1 MRTKTN
7 LSHTLA
13 SSNKSIK
20 IQNSL
25 LNNVLM
31 SSSPLSLLYLVL
43 SFGLQVDSTSR
54 GSSECSKTTCRFAN
68 RLTVSHSSR
77 RRIASD
83 LEISNER
90 RVICRRTRWKR
101 SGNALEEDVECELDC
116 GPVRARVVASCGR
129 RRRPAEEVPGL
140 YIRRLTLED
149 PRSAKE
155 RSSGSRSRTPP
166 RHICHPA
173 GPYVSSSFF
182 SGRGSS
188 RSWQERI
195 RKERPAYLTIVSLE
209 LPEAPVPLLES
220 QGSARNYSD
229 ANRSDDKDDIL
240 DELLEKVSEV
250 GKDRERESRGRK
262 LDTFFGER
270 RSRKSRVGSL
280 ECTKEVAT
288 LEECTRNILRARQ
301 KGEDEV
307 PSREGGFRD
316 VEDCI
321 CSEIPEKL
329 RVDVRKKTEVT
340 SASSRSPSPEVTH
353 TIRIAMKYHGRAGR
367 RKGEEKEEA
376 VGKGRRSRGGNAK
389 GIRERTTTS
398 GPLGKGD
405 EIVREE
411 GCCTGANVAL
421 DFTLN
426 CNSVRLTSRE
436 TSLKAETKDER

>member
-1 MRTKTN
+1 MKRIKEQRRTRRG
-7 LSHTLA
+7 A
-13 SSNKSIK
+13 S
-20 IQNSL
+20 
-25 LNNVLM
+25 
-31 SSSPLSLLYLVL
+31 
-43 SFGLQVDSTSR
+43 
-54 GSSECSKTTCRFAN
+54 GSAAVASKGAKMTGILRNATAN
-68 RLTVSHSSR
+68 RLLPLILR
-77 RRIASD
+77 R
-83 LEISNER
+83 EG
-90 RVICRRTRWKR
+90 R
-101 SGNALEEDVECELDC
+101 ST
-116 GPVRARVVASCGR
+116 ARVVASCGR
-129 RRRPAEEVPGL
+129 RPRLAEEVPGL

-188 RSWQERI
+188 SYRSWQERV

-209 LPEAPVPLLES
+209 LPEAPVPLIES
-220 QGSARNYSD
+220 QGSGRNDSD

-250 GKDRERESRGRK
+250 GKERERESRGRK
-262 LDTFFGER
+262 LDTFFGEG
-270 RSRKSRVGSL
+270 RSRKRQVGSL

-301 KGEDEV
+301 KGENEM
-307 PSREGGFRD
+307 PPRKGGFRE
-316 VEDCI
+316 EDCM

-353 TIRIAMKYHGRAGR
+353 TIRIAMKYHGRPGRRNEEENKEAGR
-367 RKGEEKEEA
+367 R
-376 VGKGRRSRGGNAK
+376 GRRSRGGNAK
-389 GIRERTTTS
+389 DIRERTTTS

-426 CNSVRLTSRE
+426 CNSVRLTSRD
-436 TSLKAETKDER
+436 TSLKAGDVSRNPCD